1 MNSRLKKLIII
12 VVVISSVL
20 TIGGVI
26 YTSILGVEANQYS
39 KTMGTISKI
48 EIEEKEENTVVVKWA
63 SVTYE
68 TPQGTKTNKLIGVL
82 PPRLEEGREIEV
94 RFHKENPDV
103 VTAEMIDWFPAVFL
117 LVLGVLYAVGGLL
130 VVIFRKKAGYYAI
143 VEQTDE
149 PTPIE
154 DDDFSII
161 ETISQEEP

>member
-1 MNSRLKKLIII
+1 MNTRLKKLIII

-20 TIGGVI
+20 IIGGVI

-94 RFHKENPDV
+94 RFNKENPDV

-117 LVLGVLYAVGGLL
+117 LALGVLYAVGGIL

>member
-1 MNSRLKKLIII
+1 M
-12 VVVISSVL
+12 
-20 TIGGVI
+20 
-26 YTSILGVEANQYS
+26 
-39 KTMGTISKI
+39 
-48 EIEEKEENTVVVKWA
+48 
-63 SVTYE
+63 
-68 TPQGTKTNKLIGVL
+68 

-94 RFHKENPDV
+94 RFNKENPDV

-117 LVLGVLYAVGGLL
+117 LALGVLYAVGGLL

>member
-1 MNSRLKKLIII
+1 MLFIRQFWALKQINIPKQWEQSL
-12 VVVISSVL
+12 
-20 TIGGVI
+20 
-26 YTSILGVEANQYS
+26 
-39 KTMGTISKI
+39 I

-68 TPQGTKTNKLIGVL
+68 TPQGIKTNKLIGVL

-94 RFHKENPDV
+94 RFNKENPDV

-117 LVLGVLYAVGGLL
+117 LALGVLYAVGGLL